1 MFGKTLSGRKIDEAV
16 ITREPSTYEFAI
28 LGALQSR
35 KLYQG
40 TVTDGVKAVRRTRG
54 KIAKASRKGNR
65 KGNRGNR

>member
-1 MFGKTLSGRKIDEAV
+1 MFGKTLSGRPQPKILS
-16 ITREPSTYEFAI
+16 EPSPYEHAI

-40 TVTDGVKAVRRTRG
+40 TVSDKDKGVRRTRG

-65 KGNRGNR
+65 GNR